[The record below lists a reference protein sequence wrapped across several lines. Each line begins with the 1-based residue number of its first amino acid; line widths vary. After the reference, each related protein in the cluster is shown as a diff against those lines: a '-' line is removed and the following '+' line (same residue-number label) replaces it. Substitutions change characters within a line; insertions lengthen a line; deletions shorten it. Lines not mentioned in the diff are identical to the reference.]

1 MTRKTVDGIVIWA
14 VSLACLLPMLWL
26 VWRGYQGDLGANPI
40 EKIIRNLGVWGLRLL
55 IVGLTVTPLA
65 RILKQP
71 RLIRVRRPIGL
82 IAFGYIVLHLT
93 TYIGVDQYFDWAAIW
108 KDIVKR
114 PFITIGMA
122 AFVLLIPLAATS
134 FNAAIRRLGPLV
146 WRKLHRLI
154 YLIVPLGVVHYYLL
168 VKADHRPP
176 IVYGVIVLLLL
187 GYRLLPSVSRSK
199 AA

>member
-146 WRKLHRLI
+146 WRKAHRLI

-176 IVYGVIVLLLL
+176 VIYGVIVLLLL
-187 GYRLLPSVSRSK
+187 GYRLLPSVSRS
-199 AA
+199 

>member
-93 TYIGVDQYFDWAAIW
+93 TYIGVDQYFEWAAIW
-108 KDIVKR
+108 KDILKR
-114 PFITIGMA
+114 PFITVGMA

-187 GYRLLPSVSRSK
+187 GYRLLPR
-199 AA
+199 AR

>member
-1 MTRKTVDGIVIWA
+1 MSRKTVDGIVIWA

-176 IVYGVIVLLLL
+176 VIYGVIVLLLL